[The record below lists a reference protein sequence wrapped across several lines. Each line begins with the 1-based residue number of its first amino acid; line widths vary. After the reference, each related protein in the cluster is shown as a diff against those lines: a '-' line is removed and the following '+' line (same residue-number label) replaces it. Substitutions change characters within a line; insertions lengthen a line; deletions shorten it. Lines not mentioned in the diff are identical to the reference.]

1 MDKHT
6 GKNKIRL
13 GLRAKFII
21 GMAIIVVLVTFA
33 AIAVGTRA
41 YWNSTTVHYNNTAYQ
56 TAEAAASYFKED
68 QLKRYVDLV
77 SRYNHGNA
85 SEEEIKNTVGSEEY
99 KQTWE
104 LVDALRISMKA
115 NDIYIAYFDMDM
127 VYNFNEEDY
136 NAGKWAPIYYIVDSY
151 YDVNKQFLMGDR
163 SPFKKEYRD
172 NLIKT
177 VETGSHVDEMI
188 ITNGDYGYILTGS
201 FPVVYDGKTIAIIGV
216 EIPMTTLEDDIHTYV
231 MSVLTISGLIML
243 ILLAIGVFYIVRT
256 LIRPIG
262 IVVAEAEKFV
272 DNNAEISDKLGKIK
286 TKDEIQVLSGSILR
300 METEIKDYIENIK
313 AVTAEKERIGAELNV
328 ATQIQADMLPSIFP
342 AFPGRNEFDIF
353 ASMTP
358 AKEVG
363 GDFYDFFLIDDDHL
377 GMVMADV
384 SGKGV
389 PAALFMVI
397 AKTLI
402 KNSAQAGEYSP
413 SKILSDVN
421 EQLCEG
427 NKAELFVTVWL
438 AIVEISTGKGMAA
451 NAGHEH
457 PVLKRKGGK
466 YELIQYR
473 HSPAVATMEG
483 MKFREHEFEMNP
495 GDSLFVYTDGV
506 PEATNAQNELF
517 GTERMLDALNSVT
530 DPSNEEV
537 LKNVKK
543 CVDEFVGDAPQ
554 FDDLTMLGMTY
565 YGKEGV

>member
-1 MDKHT
+1 MKKHSEA
-6 GKNKIRL
+6 GKIKL
-13 GLRAKFII
+13 GLKAKFII
-21 GMAIIVVLVTFA
+21 GMAIIVVLVTAA
-33 AIAVGTRA
+33 AIIVGTLT
-41 YWNSTTVHYNNTAYQ
+41 YWHSTTNHYNTVAYQ
-56 TAEAAASYFKED
+56 TAETASKFFTDDEVSEYADAVIRVNKGQADISILDKYTQSERY
-68 QLKRYVDLV
+68 QQSLKLINDL
-77 SRYNHGNA
+77 RTGM
-85 SEEEIKNTVGSEEY
+85 E
-99 KQTWE
+99 
-104 LVDALRISMKA
+104 A
-115 NDIYIAYFDMDM
+115 NDIYVGVFDMDIM
-127 VYNFNEEDY
+127 KSFTEEDY
-136 NAGKWAPIYYIVDSY
+136 AEKKWKPIYYIFDSY
-151 YDVNKQFLMGDR
+151 YDSSLQFSMGGS
-163 SPFKKEYRD
+163 SPFNKDYREVLMD
-172 NLIKT
+172 T
-177 VETGSHVDEMI
+177 VENGKHSDELI
-188 ITNGDYGYILTGS
+188 ITNGDFGYILTATM
-201 FPVVYDGKTIAIIGV
+201 PVVIDNKTVAIIGV
-216 EIPMTTLEDDIHTYV
+216 EIPMATLEDDIRRYV
-231 MSVLTISGLIML
+231 VSVLTISGVVML

-272 DNNAEISDKLGKIK
+272 DNNAEISDKLDKIK

-313 AVTAEKERIGAELNV
+313 TVTAEKERIGAELNV

-342 AFPGRNEFDIF
+342 AFPERHEFDIH

-413 SKILSDVN
+413 SKILGDVN

-438 AIVEISTGKGMAA
+438 AILRISTGKGMAA

-457 PVLKRKGGK
+457 PVLKRKDGK

-483 MKFREHEFEMNP
+483 MRFREHEFELNP

-517 GTERMLDALNSVT
+517 GTDRMLEALNSRAYQMN
-530 DPSNEEV
+530 S
-537 LKNVKK
+537 
-543 CVDEFVGDAPQ
+543 FFQ
-554 FDDLTMLGMTY
+554 M
-565 YGKEGV
+565 